1 MSETEIP
8 ALADYPPAWT
18 SGYTRLELVVAN
30 EIMRRGTVISHDG
43 RYYPRE
49 FIQIIKKVRDV
60 AIAQGAPL
68 GLREAK
74 NLVERIAN
82 DYRDRVVVDE
92 FAKLL

>member
-18 SGYTRLELVVAN
+18 SGYTGLELVVAN
-30 EIMRRGTVISHDG
+30 EIIKRGIEYDHG
-43 RYYPRE
+43 RYFARE
-49 FIQIIKKVRDV
+49 FIQVIKKARDV
-60 AIAQGAPL
+60 ASAQGTPL

-74 NLVERIAN
+74 DLVERIAN
-82 DYRDRVVVDE
+82 QYRDRVVVDE

>member
-18 SGYTRLELVVAN
+18 SGYTGLELVVAN
-30 EIMRRGTVISHDG
+30 EIIKRGLEIAYDHH
-43 RYYPRE
+43 YPRE
-49 FIQIIKKVRDV
+49 FIQIIKKAREVSV
-60 AIAQGAPL
+60 AQGAPL

-74 NLVERIAN
+74 DLVERIAN
-82 DYRDRVVVDE
+82 EYRDVVVDE